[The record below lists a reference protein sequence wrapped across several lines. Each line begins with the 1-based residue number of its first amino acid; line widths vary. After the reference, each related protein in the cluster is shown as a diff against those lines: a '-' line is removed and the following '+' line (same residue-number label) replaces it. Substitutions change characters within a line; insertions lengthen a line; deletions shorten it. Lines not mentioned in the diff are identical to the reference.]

1 MSKAVLDSSAMLA
14 VLFDEPGAERLTDEI
29 MDDAVAS
36 MVNMAEVQSKL
47 VAKGQHPDVA
57 WENAISLADPAEYTL
72 EQAKTS
78 GTLVKLTAPF
88 GLSLGD
94 RCCLALAIALEA
106 EVYTADRSWSA
117 LNLGVPIHVIR

>member
-14 VLFDEPGAERLTDEI
+14 ILFDEPGAEKLNDEI
-29 MDDAVAS
+29 MADAVAS
-36 MVNMAEVQSKL
+36 MVNLAEVQSKL

-57 WENAISLADPAEYTL
+57 WENVLSIANPAEYTL

-78 GTLVKLTAPF
+78 GTLVKRTAPF

-94 RCCLALAIALEA
+94 RCCLALAIALKA
-106 EVYTADRSWSA
+106 EVYTADRIWSG
-117 LNLGVPIHVIR
+117 LNIGIPIHVIR